1 MALNTK
7 FVINR
12 NYQRIKGSQENMSEK
27 IRILDMSVVSSKFQ
41 ITLKKSVREAFN
53 IRPGQRVMFS
63 MEISEKGNK
72 LILEFEG

>member
-1 MALNTK
+1 
-7 FVINR
+7 
-12 NYQRIKGSQENMSEK
+12 MSVK

-63 MEISEKGNK
+63 KESSERGER
-72 LILEFEG
+72 LILQFEG